1 MVLLPYHGTISDQS
15 DQGMGRQQAQADDQR
30 VLQGLEVILINAGV
44 NNVQENGR
52 NLCTS
57 GQSVL
62 DGCVFGEQFCR
73 EVGVGDVAVVWREL
87 VAV

>member
-1 MVLLPYHGTISDQS
+1 
-15 DQGMGRQQAQADDQR
+15 MGRQQAQADDQR

-44 NNVQENGR
+44 DNVQKDGR
-52 NLCTS
+52 NLCTP

-62 DGCVFGEQFCR
+62 DGCVFSEQFCR
-73 EVGVGDVAVVWREL
+73 EVGVGDVAVMGREL